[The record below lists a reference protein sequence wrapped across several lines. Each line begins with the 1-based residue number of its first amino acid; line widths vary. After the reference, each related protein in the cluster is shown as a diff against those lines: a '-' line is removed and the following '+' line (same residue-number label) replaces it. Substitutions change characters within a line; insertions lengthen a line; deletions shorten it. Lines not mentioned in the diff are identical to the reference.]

1 MTGHEEA
8 ELRKR
13 RLMLAGLLLAGAGL
27 FDALAATDDFHG
39 DPYVVVT
46 SEGVFHL
53 DVTGW
58 VWAHL
63 VTAALVLTAGL
74 LLFTGRHWA
83 LRLAAAA
90 AVANI
95 ALHVVVLPYRPLWAL
110 MVIGLAVG
118 ALRLL
123 WHCRSRAAPDEVT
136 STGAPSP

>member
-1 MTGHEEA
+1 MTGYEGA

-13 RLMLAGLLLAGAGL
+13 RRRLAGLLLAGAGL
-27 FDALAATDDFHG
+27 FDALAAVGDVHG

-46 SEGVFHL
+46 QEGVFHV

-63 VTAALVLTAGL
+63 VAAVLMLTAGL
-74 LLFTGRHWA
+74 LLFTGWA
-83 LRLAAAA
+83 WAIRLAAVV
-90 AVANI
+90 AVADI
-95 ALHVVVLPYRPLWAL
+95 AVHLIVLPYQPFWSL
-110 MVIGLAVG
+110 MVVGLAVG

-136 STGAPSP
+136 PVGRPAP